1 MKAPAPV
8 DPSTMAGPARRPAAV
23 EFQEVDILFA
33 QQSGRHGRRAIRD
46 ALAALDAGDTRA
58 EIQNKFGVIVGVAG
72 ASLRVAR
79 GEISVLMGLSGSGKS
94 TLLRAANGLNPV
106 TRGHVLV
113 HGGDSDAARAADSG
127 AAPALIDVAT
137 CSKSQ
142 LRRVRRERVAM
153 VFQQFGLLPWR
164 TVRENVGFGLELRG
178 EDAAVRRRVVDEK
191 LELVG
196 LSQWA
201 ERHVSELSGGM
212 QQRVGLARAFATDA
226 DILLMDEPFSA
237 LDPLI
242 RGKLQDELLEL
253 QERVKKTILFVSHD
267 LDEAL
272 RLGDRISI
280 LQNGRIIQTGT
291 AEDIVL
297 APADDYVAEF
307 VRHMNPLDVLTG
319 GMIMCGRDNMSQ
331 DGSALW
337 LDPRR
342 RYRLDLGVADEP
354 IRLFLDGVAQ
364 ALHHVGEADPGRLE
378 PGLVVAPPSLSLQ
391 EIIQL
396 RQASGHP
403 VVLVQDGRVV
413 GVCGETEIIRAL
425 AGSRQ

>member
-1 MKAPAPV
+1 V
-8 DPSTMAGPARRPAAV
+8 LVR
-23 EFQEVDILFA
+23 
-33 QQSGRHGRRAIRD
+33 
-46 ALAALDAGDTRA
+46 AGD
-58 EIQNKFGVIVGVAG
+58 
-72 ASLRVAR
+72 S
-79 GEISVLMGLSGSGKS
+79 S
-94 TLLRAANGLNPV
+94 
-106 TRGHVLV
+106 
-113 HGGDSDAARAADSG
+113 
-127 AAPALIDVAT
+127 IDVAT
-137 CSKSQ
+137 CDTAQ
-142 LRRVRRERVAM
+142 MRRIRRERVAM

-178 EDAAVRRRVVDEK
+178 ESPAARKTIVAEK

-201 ERHVSELSGGM
+201 GRYVSELSGGM

-242 RGKLQDELLEL
+242 RGKLQDELLAL

-272 RLGDRISI
+272 RLGDKISI

-319 GMIMCGRDNMSQ
+319 SMIMCERADMARDGN
-331 DGSALW
+331 ALW
-337 LDPRR
+337 LDERR
-342 RYRLDLGVADEP
+342 RYRLAMNGADEA
-354 IRLFLDGVAQ
+354 LDLELDGVAHT
-364 ALHHVGEADPGRLE
+364 LRHVKDDT
-378 PGLVVAPPSLSLQ
+378 GLGDVQSGLAVAPASFSLQ
-391 EIIQL
+391 SIIQL
-396 RQASGHP
+396 RQTTGHP
-403 VVLVQDGRVV
+403 VLLSDGGKIV
-413 GVCGETEIIRAL
+413 GVCSEAEIIRAL
-425 AGSRQ
+425 AGSRK

>member
-1 MKAPAPV
+1 M
-8 DPSTMAGPARRPAAV
+8 SAAI
-23 EFQEVDILFA
+23 EFQSVDILFA
-33 QQSGRHGRRAIRD
+33 REPGRSGK
-46 ALAALDAGDTRA
+46 AALREALTALDQGGTRSD
-58 EIQNKFGVIVGVAG
+58 IQSKLGVIVGVAG
-72 ASLRVAR
+72 ATLSVAR

-94 TLLRAANGLNPV
+94 TLLRAANGLNRV
-106 TRGHVLV
+106 TRGHVQIQD
-113 HGGDSDAARAADSG
+113 GDSSV
-127 AAPALIDVAT
+127 DVAT
-137 CSKSQ
+137 CGTVQ

-178 EDAAVRRRVVDEK
+178 EGAAARRTVVDEK

-201 ERHVSELSGGM
+201 DRHVSELSGGM

-242 RGKLQDELLEL
+242 RGKLQGELLAL

-267 LDEAL
+267 MDEAL

-319 GMIMCGRDNMSQ
+319 GMIMCERARMPSEG
-331 DGSALW
+331 GVLW
-337 LDPRR
+337 LDERR
-342 RYRLDLGVADEP
+342 RYRLSLGSADEA
-354 IRLFLDGVAQ
+354 LALQFDGAEH
-364 ALHHVGEADPGRLE
+364 ALRHVHDDTAAAAVES
-378 PGLVVAPPSLSLQ
+378 GLAVVPASFSLQ
-391 EIIQL
+391 AIIRL
-396 RQASGHP
+396 RQATGHP
-403 VVLVQDGRVV
+403 VLLSDGGKIV
-413 GVCGETEIIRAL
+413 GVCGEAEIIRAL
-425 AGSRQ
+425 AGGRN

>member
-1 MKAPAPV
+1 M
-8 DPSTMAGPARRPAAV
+8 TAAV
-23 EFQEVDILFA
+23 EFQQVDILFA
-33 QQSGRHGRRAIRD
+33 RQPGRAGRSAMRD
-46 ALAALDAGDTRA
+46 ALAALDGGASRADIQTR
-58 EIQNKFGVIVGVAG
+58 FGVVVGVAG
-72 ASLRVAR
+72 ASLSVAR

-94 TLLRAANGLNPV
+94 TLLRAANGLNRV
-106 TRGHVLV
+106 TRGHV
-113 HGGDSDAARAADSG
+113 HIRDGESDV
-127 AAPALIDVAT
+127 DVAT
-137 CSKSQ
+137 CDTTQ

-164 TVRENVGFGLELRG
+164 TVRDNVGLGLELRG
-178 EDAAVRRRVVDEK
+178 EPAATRKSIVAEK

-201 ERHVSELSGGM
+201 DRRLSELSGGM

-242 RGKLQDELLEL
+242 RGKLQGELLAL

-319 GMIMCGRDNMSQ
+319 AMIMCERARLPAEG
-331 DGSALW
+331 GALW
-337 LDPRR
+337 LDERR
-342 RYRLDLGVADEP
+342 RYRLSVSGGGEALA
-354 IRLFLDGVAQ
+354 LHLDGVEQILRHVRDDA
-364 ALHHVGEADPGRLE
+364 ALATLE
-378 PGLVVAPPSLSLQ
+378 PGLAVAPASFSLQ
-391 EIIQL
+391 SIIRL
-396 RQASGHP
+396 RQATGHP
-403 VVLVQDGRVV
+403 VLLAEDGKIV
-413 GVCGETEIIRAL
+413 GVCNEGEIISAL
-425 AGSRQ
+425 ARSRH

>member
-1 MKAPAPV
+1 M
-8 DPSTMAGPARRPAAV
+8 TAAV
-23 EFQEVDILFA
+23 EFEQVDILFA
-33 QQSGRHGRRAIRD
+33 RQPGRAGRGAMRA
-46 ALAALDAGDTRA
+46 ALAALDGGATRA
-58 EIQNKFGVIVGVAG
+58 DIQSRFGVVVGVAG
-72 ASLRVAR
+72 ATLSVAR

-94 TLLRAANGLNPV
+94 TLLRAANGLNRV
-106 TRGHVLV
+106 TRGHV
-113 HGGDSDAARAADSG
+113 HIRDGESG
-127 AAPALIDVAT
+127 VDVAT
-137 CSKSQ
+137 CDTAQ

-164 TVRENVGFGLELRG
+164 TVRDNVGFGLELRG
-178 EDAAVRRRVVDEK
+178 EPVATRKSIVDEK

-201 ERHVSELSGGM
+201 DRRLSELSGGM

-242 RGKLQDELLEL
+242 RGKLQGELLAL

-272 RLGDRISI
+272 RLGDRITI
-280 LQNGRIIQTGT
+280 LQNGRIIQSGT

-319 GMIMCGRDNMSQ
+319 AMIMCERGRLAAE
-331 DGSALW
+331 DGALW
-337 LDPRR
+337 LDDRR
-342 RYRLDLGVADEP
+342 RYRLSVSGGGEALS
-354 IRLFLDGVAQ
+354 LHFDGVEQVLRHVRDDA
-364 ALHHVGEADPGRLE
+364 ALTAVE
-378 PGLVVAPPSLSLQ
+378 PGLAVVPASFSLQ
-391 EIIQL
+391 SIIRL
-396 RQASGHP
+396 RQATGHP
-403 VVLVQDGRVV
+403 VLLAEDGKIV
-413 GVCGETEIIRAL
+413 GVCSEDEIIGAL
-425 AGSRQ
+425 ARGRH

>member
-1 MKAPAPV
+1 M
-8 DPSTMAGPARRPAAV
+8 TAAV
-23 EFQEVDILFA
+23 EFQNVDILFA
-33 QQSGRHGRRAIRD
+33 RQPGREGRKSTTA
-46 ALAALDAGDTRA
+46 ALAALDAGGTRT

-106 TRGHVLV
+106 TRGHVLIRD
-113 HGGDSDAARAADSG
+113 GDSA
-127 AAPALIDVAT
+127 IDVAS
-137 CSKSQ
+137 CDAAQ
-142 LRRVRRERVAM
+142 MRRVRRERVAM

-178 EDAAVRRRVVDEK
+178 DDSAKRRGIVDDK

-201 ERHVSELSGGM
+201 ERYVSELSGGM

-242 RGKLQDELLEL
+242 RGKLQDELLAL

-297 APADDYVAEF
+297 KPADDYVAEF

-319 GMIMCGRDNMSQ
+319 AMIMNERANMTG
-331 DGSALW
+331 DAGSLW
-337 LDPRR
+337 LDDRR
-342 RYRLDLGVADEP
+342 RYRLSMGPSDEALDLH
-354 IRLFLDGVAQ
+354 LDGVPH
-364 ALHHVGEADPGRLE
+364 ALRHVHDDAGIAGLE
-378 PGLVVAPPSLSLQ
+378 PGMAVAPASFSLQ
-391 EIIQL
+391 SIIRL
-396 RQASGHP
+396 RQSTGHP
-403 VVLVQDGRVV
+403 VLLSEGGRII
-413 GVCGETEIIRAL
+413 GVCSETEIIRAL

>member
-1 MKAPAPV
+1 M
-8 DPSTMAGPARRPAAV
+8 STAV
-23 EFQEVDILFA
+23 EFRNVDILFSRA
-33 QQSGRHGRRAIRD
+33 GRDGRRAKRE
-46 ALAALDAGDTRA
+46 ALAALDAGGSRA
-58 EIQNKFGVIVGVAG
+58 DIQNKFGVIVGVAG
-72 ASLRVAR
+72 ATLSVAR

-106 TRGHVLV
+106 TRGNVLV
-113 HGGDSDAARAADSG
+113 RDGDAS
-127 AAPALIDVAT
+127 IDVAT
-137 CSKSQ
+137 CGRLKMRS
-142 LRRVRRERVAM
+142 LRRERVAM

-178 EDAAVRRRVVDEK
+178 EPKAQRERIVAEK

-201 ERHVSELSGGM
+201 SRYVSELSGGM

-253 QERVKKTILFVSHD
+253 QARVKKTILFVSHD

-307 VRHMNPLDVLTG
+307 VRHMNPLTVLTG
-319 GMIMCGRDNMSQ
+319 SMIMQRSAHLQ
-331 DGSALW
+331 ADGTAVW
-337 LDPRR
+337 LDEAR
-342 RYRLDLGVADEP
+342 RYRLSLDPHGRATDLTIDGAPHVLNHIRDEADVERPHQGLSVVPASVALQSI
-354 IRLFLDGVAQ
+354 IRL
-364 ALHHVGEADPGRLE
+364 
-378 PGLVVAPPSLSLQ
+378 
-391 EIIQL
+391 
-396 RQASGHP
+396 RQRTGHP
-403 VVLVQDGRVV
+403 VLVSDQERIL
-413 GVCGETEIIRAL
+413 GVCCESDIIRAL
-425 AGSRQ
+425 AGARRT

>member
-1 MKAPAPV
+1 M
-8 DPSTMAGPARRPAAV
+8 TAAV
-23 EFQEVDILFA
+23 EFQDVDILFPR
-33 QQSGRHGRRAIRD
+33 QPGRAGR
-46 ALAALDAGDTRA
+46 AALREALSALDGGSTRA
-58 EIQNKFGVIVGVAG
+58 DIQSKYGVVVGVAG
-72 ASLRVAR
+72 ASLRVAQ

-94 TLLRAANGLNPV
+94 TLLRAANGLNRV
-106 TRGHVLV
+106 TRGHVRIRD
-113 HGGDSDAARAADSG
+113 GESDV
-127 AAPALIDVAT
+127 DVAT
-137 CSKSQ
+137 CDTAQ

-164 TVRENVGFGLELRG
+164 TVRDNVGLGLELRG
-178 EDAAVRRRVVDEK
+178 EPPATRKSIVAEK

-201 ERHVSELSGGM
+201 DRHVSELSGGM

-242 RGKLQDELLEL
+242 RGKLQGELLAL

-319 GMIMCGRDNMSQ
+319 GMIMCDRARMAAE
-331 DGSALW
+331 DGGLW
-337 LDPRR
+337 LDARR
-342 RYRLDLGVADEP
+342 RYRLVLGAAGEAVA
-354 IRLFLDGVAQ
+354 LHLDGIEQTLRPVRDDA
-364 ALHHVGEADPGRLE
+364 ALAALE
-378 PGLVVAPPSLSLQ
+378 PGLAVAPASFSLQ
-391 EIIQL
+391 SIIRL
-396 RQASGHP
+396 RQVTGHP
-403 VVLVQDGRVV
+403 VLLSDEGRIV
-413 GVCGETEIIRAL
+413 GVCDEAEIIRAL

>member
-1 MKAPAPV
+1 M
-8 DPSTMAGPARRPAAV
+8 TAAV

-33 QQSGRHGRRAIRD
+33 RQPGRAGRGAMRD
-46 ALAALDAGDTRA
+46 ALAALDGGATRA
-58 EIQNKFGVIVGVAG
+58 DIQSRFGVVVGVAG
-72 ASLRVAR
+72 ATLSVAR

-94 TLLRAANGLNPV
+94 TLLRAANGLNRV
-106 TRGHVLV
+106 TRGHV
-113 HGGDSDAARAADSG
+113 HIRDGESG
-127 AAPALIDVAT
+127 VDVAT
-137 CSKSQ
+137 CDTAQ

-164 TVRENVGFGLELRG
+164 TVRDNVGFGLELRG
-178 EDAAVRRRVVDEK
+178 EPVATRKSIVAEK

-201 ERHVSELSGGM
+201 DRRLSELSGGM

-242 RGKLQDELLEL
+242 RGKLQGELLAL

-272 RLGDRISI
+272 RLGDHISI

-297 APADDYVAEF
+297 APADEYVAEF
-307 VRHMNPLDVLTG
+307 VRHMNPLTVLTG
-319 GMIMCGRDNMSQ
+319 GMIMQRRALMVGGE
-331 DGSALW
+331 GSVW
-337 LDPRR
+337 LDSAR
-342 RYRLDLGVADEP
+342 RYRLSLDSSDEALGLQV
-354 IRLFLDGVAQ
+354 DGVAHAFCHIQ
-364 ALHHVGEADPGRLE
+364 DEADLGRLE
-378 PGLVVAPPSLSLQ
+378 PGVAVAPSSLSLQ
-391 EIIQL
+391 SIIHL
-396 RQASGHP
+396 RQTTGHP
-403 VVLVQDGRVV
+403 VLLAEQGRIL
-413 GVCGETEIIRAL
+413 GVCGAAEIIRAL
-425 AGSRQ
+425 AGGRHASADSS

>member
-1 MKAPAPV
+1 MNSAI
-8 DPSTMAGPARRPAAV
+8 
-23 EFQEVDILFA
+23 EFKDVDILFA
-33 QQSGRHGRRAIRD
+33 SADRAGRVGLRD
-46 ALAALDAGDTRA
+46 ALAALDAGRTRTD
-58 EIQNKFGVIVGVAG
+58 IQDKYGVIVGVAG
-72 ASLRVAR
+72 ANLSVAC
-79 GEISVLMGLSGSGKS
+79 GEISVLMGLSGSSKS

-113 HGGDSDAARAADSG
+113 RDGDST
-127 AAPALIDVAT
+127 IDVAT
-137 CSKSQ
+137 CDTLQ
-142 LRRVRRERVAM
+142 MRRLRRERVAV

-178 EDAAVRRRVVDEK
+178 ETAAKRRTIVDEK

-196 LSQWA
+196 LTQWA

-242 RGKLQDELLEL
+242 RGKLQDELLTL
-253 QERVKKTILFVSHD
+253 QALVKKSILFVSHD

-272 RLGDRISI
+272 RLGDHISI

-307 VRHMNPLDVLTG
+307 VRHMNPLTVLTG
-319 GMIMCGRDNMSQ
+319 SMIMQRRANMAG
-331 DGSALW
+331 DADCVW
-337 LDPRR
+337 LDDGR
-342 RYRLDLGVADEP
+342 RYRLSLNAADQALELRLDGVSHSLCLIKDDADLSHLALGVA
-354 IRLFLDGVAQ
+354 
-364 ALHHVGEADPGRLE
+364 
-378 PGLVVAPPSLSLQ
+378 VAPASLSLQ
-391 EIIQL
+391 SIIQL
-396 RQASGHP
+396 RQSTGHP
-403 VVLVQDGRVV
+403 VLLAEDGRIL
-413 GVCGETEIIRAL
+413 GVCGEAEIIRAL
-425 AGSRQ
+425 ASGRHTSVASSAQTLGIQAAP

>member
-1 MKAPAPV
+1 MTAPV
-8 DPSTMAGPARRPAAV
+8 ESMLPAI
-23 EFQEVDILFA
+23 EFQDVDILFA
-33 QQSGRHGRRAIRD
+33 QQSGRAGRKAILE
-46 ALAALDAGDTRA
+46 AIAALDAGGTRA
-58 EIQNKFGVIVGVAG
+58 DIQNKLGVIVGIAG
-72 ASLRVAR
+72 ASLGVAR

-113 HGGDSDAARAADSG
+113 HAGEST
-127 AAPALIDVAT
+127 IDVAT
-137 CSKSQ
+137 CDRGEMQ
-142 LRRVRRERVAM
+142 RVRRERVAM

-164 TVRENVGFGLELRG
+164 TVRENVGLGLELRG
-178 EDAAVRRRVVDEK
+178 ESAETLKAAVDEK

-196 LSQWA
+196 LTQWA
-201 ERHVSELSGGM
+201 DRYVSELSGGM
-212 QQRVGLARAFATDA
+212 QQRVGLARAFATEA

-242 RGKLQDELLEL
+242 RAKLQDELLAL

-272 RLGDRISI
+272 RLGDKISI

-319 GMIMCGRDNMSQ
+319 SMIMSTRANMVQ
-331 DGSALW
+331 EGSTLW
-337 LDPRR
+337 LDERR
-342 RYRLDLGVADEP
+342 RYRLTLGAADEP
-354 IRLFLDGVAQ
+354 LGLHIDGVAG
-364 ALHHVGEADPGRLE
+364 ALRHVRDDAGLSNFE
-378 PGLVVAPPSLSLQ
+378 PGLAVAPASFSLQ
-391 EIIQL
+391 SIIQL
-396 RQASGHP
+396 RQSTGHP
-403 VVLVQDGRVV
+403 VLLSDSGKII
-413 GVCGETEIIRAL
+413 GVCCEGDIIRAL

>member
-1 MKAPAPV
+1 M
-8 DPSTMAGPARRPAAV
+8 SAAV
-23 EFQEVDILFA
+23 EFKNVDILFA
-33 QQSGRHGRRAIRD
+33 RQPGRDGRRAIRE
-46 ALAALDAGDTRA
+46 ALAALDAGGTRSD
-58 EIQNKFGVIVGVAG
+58 IQSKYGVVVGVAD
-72 ASLRVAR
+72 ASLTVAQ

-106 TRGHVLV
+106 TRGNVLV
-113 HGGDSDAARAADSG
+113 RDGETVT
-127 AAPALIDVAT
+127 DVANCDT
-137 CSKSQ
+137 AQ
-142 LRRVRRERVAM
+142 MRRVRRERVAM

-164 TVRENVGFGLELRG
+164 TVRDNVGFGLELRG
-178 EDAAVRRRVVDEK
+178 EPGPKRKSIVDEK

-196 LSQWA
+196 LTQWA

-242 RGKLQDELLEL
+242 RGKLQDELLAL

-272 RLGDRISI
+272 RLGDKISI

-319 GMIMCGRDNMSQ
+319 GMIMSQ
-331 DGSALW
+331 RAGLAGEGGAVW
-337 LDPRR
+337 LDERR
-342 RYRLDLGVADEP
+342 RYRLSMDADDTASA
-354 IRLFLDGVAQ
+354 LHLDGVSHE
-364 ALHHVGEADPGRLE
+364 LRHVHTDGGFENIA
-378 PGLVVAPPSLSLQ
+378 PGLAVAPASFSLQ
-391 EIIQL
+391 SIIQL
-396 RQASGHP
+396 HQATGHP
-403 VVLVQDGRVV
+403 VLLAQDGKIV
-413 GVCGETEIIRAL
+413 GVCSEAEIIRAL
-425 AGSRQ
+425 AASRQ

>member
-1 MKAPAPV
+1 MTGAAQ
-8 DPSTMAGPARRPAAV
+8 AAV
-23 EFQEVDILFA
+23 EFQNVDILFA
-33 QQSGRHGRRAIRD
+33 RQPGREGRKAVRE
-46 ALAALDAGDTRA
+46 ALSALDAGGTRT
-58 EIQNKFGVIVGVAG
+58 EIQEKFGVIVGVAD
-72 ASLRVAR
+72 ATLSVAR

-113 HGGDSDAARAADSG
+113 RAGDSA
-127 AAPALIDVAT
+127 IDVAT
-137 CSKSQ
+137 CDTAQ
-142 LRRVRRERVAM
+142 MRRVRRERVAM

-178 EDAAVRRRVVDEK
+178 DTAAVRKTIVDEK

-242 RGKLQDELLEL
+242 RGKLQDELLAL

-319 GMIMCGRDNMSQ
+319 AMIMYGRADMAAA
-331 DGSALW
+331 DGSLW
-337 LDPRR
+337 LDERR
-342 RYRLDLGVADEP
+342 RYRLSTGASDETLEVHVDGVLHALERISDDGAAARAGRGVA
-354 IRLFLDGVAQ
+354 
-364 ALHHVGEADPGRLE
+364 
-378 PGLVVAPPSLSLQ
+378 VVPASFSLQ
-391 EIIQL
+391 SIIQL
-396 RQASGHP
+396 RQATGHP
-403 VVLVQDGRVV
+403 VLLQDGGRIV

-425 AGSRQ
+425 AGARR

>member
-1 MKAPAPV
+1 MN
-8 DPSTMAGPARRPAAV
+8 SAV
-23 EFQEVDILFA
+23 EFKDVDILF
-33 QQSGRHGRRAIRD
+33 SKRGRDGRRDLRA
-46 ALAALDAGDTRA
+46 AVAALDGGASRTD
-58 EIQNKFGVIVGVAG
+58 IQNKHGVIVGVAG
-72 ASLRVAR
+72 ANLSVAR

-106 TRGHVLV
+106 TRGHVWV
-113 HGGDSDAARAADSG
+113 RDGESV
-127 AAPALIDVAT
+127 IDVAT
-137 CSKSQ
+137 CDTQ
-142 LRRVRRERVAM
+142 QMRRLRRERVAM

-178 EDAAVRRRVVDEK
+178 DGAAARKTIVDEK

-201 ERHVSELSGGM
+201 ERYVSELSGGM

-242 RGKLQDELLEL
+242 RGKLQDELLTL
-253 QERVKKTILFVSHD
+253 QARVKKTILFVSHD

-307 VRHMNPLDVLTG
+307 VRHMNPLTVLTG
-319 GMIMCGRDNMSQ
+319 SMIMQRRALMAGG
-331 DGSALW
+331 DGHVW
-337 LDPRR
+337 LDAER
-342 RYRLDLGVADEP
+342 RYRLSLDASDQALGLQLDGAAHALSPVAEDSDLGQLP
-354 IRLFLDGVAQ
+354 
-364 ALHHVGEADPGRLE
+364 
-378 PGLVVAPPSLSLQ
+378 PGLAVAPSSMSLQ
-391 EIIQL
+391 SIIQL
-396 RQASGHP
+396 RQITGHP
-403 VVLVQDGRVV
+403 VLLAEEGRIL
-413 GVCGETEIIRAL
+413 GVCCQTEIIRAL
-425 AGSRQ
+425 AGGRHTSADSP

>member
-1 MKAPAPV
+1 M
-8 DPSTMAGPARRPAAV
+8 SAAI
-23 EFQEVDILFA
+23 EFQSVDILFA
-33 QQSGRHGRRAIRD
+33 RQPGRSGKAALRA
-46 ALAALDAGDTRA
+46 ALAALDEGGTRA
-58 EIQNKFGVIVGVAG
+58 DIQSTFGVIVGVAG
-72 ASLRVAR
+72 ASLSVEQ

-94 TLLRAANGLNPV
+94 TLLRAANGLNRV
-106 TRGHVLV
+106 TRGHVLIR
-113 HGGDSDAARAADSG
+113 DG
-127 AAPALIDVAT
+127 ASSVDVAT
-137 CSKSQ
+137 CGTAQ
-142 LRRVRRERVAM
+142 LRGVRRERVAM

-178 EDAAVRRRVVDEK
+178 EEAASRKTVVDEK

-201 ERHVSELSGGM
+201 DRHVSELSGGM

-242 RGKLQDELLEL
+242 RGKLQGELLAL

-267 LDEAL
+267 MDEAL

-319 GMIMCGRDNMSQ
+319 GMIMCERARLPSEGD
-331 DGSALW
+331 ALW
-337 LDPRR
+337 LDERR
-342 RYRLDLGVADEP
+342 RYRLSLGSADEA
-354 IRLFLDGVAQ
+354 LGLQFDGAD
-364 ALHHVGEADPGRLE
+364 HVLRHVHDDAAAAAVES
-378 PGLVVAPPSLSLQ
+378 GLAVVPASFSLQ
-391 EIIQL
+391 SIIRL
-396 RQASGHP
+396 RQATGHP
-403 VVLVQDGRVV
+403 VLLSEGGKIV
-413 GVCGETEIIRAL
+413 GVCGEAEIIRAL
-425 AGSRQ
+425 AGGRH